1 MSNQNARP
9 LPVNELD
16 LQMQLTNSEWGETP
30 KSSQLGAITHD
41 FSVTYPKGT
50 KLLLKDKTMQEL
62 QEEITIISQH
72 GSWGL
77 LAYLTRDMRLGNLTS
92 DEVEACKHLLDL
104 AGDCLQEGYNRSFA
118 AAIKRVAHILEV
130 SQSRKGFFRKLLN
143 TLRRE
148 DIRSELNPPKSKL
161 FGRGGNKDGSY

>member
-1 MSNQNARP
+1 MNNPNTRP

-16 LQMQLTNSEWGETP
+16 LQMQLTNSEWGDTP
-30 KSSQLGAITHD
+30 KSAELGAITQD
-41 FSVTYPKGT
+41 FSVKYPAGT
-50 KLLLKDKTMQEL
+50 KISLKDGSIKEL
-62 QEEITIISQH
+62 KEEITIISNH

-77 LAYLTRDMRLGNLTS
+77 LAYLTRDIRLGNLTS
-92 DEVEACKHLLDL
+92 DEVNAVKHFLDL
-104 AGDCLQEGYNRSFA
+104 AGDCLQEGYNRGFS

-148 DIRSELNPPKSKL
+148 DIRSNIDPPKSKL
-161 FGRGGNKDGSY
+161 FGKGAGKDGY